1 MVRRKGAARQPA
13 SGLTR
18 PAGRGTAPRERGS
31 PHAGGPARNRITPDM
46 ADSFRRRGDSAM
58 SEANS
63 HFIQLPDAGVQLS
76 IINNLVLR
84 RVFSPYLG
92 FF

>member
-1 MVRRKGAARQPA
+1 
-13 SGLTR
+13 
-18 PAGRGTAPRERGS
+18 
-31 PHAGGPARNRITPDM
+31 
-46 ADSFRRRGDSAM
+46 M

>member
-1 MVRRKGAARQPA
+1 
-13 SGLTR
+13 
-18 PAGRGTAPRERGS
+18 
-31 PHAGGPARNRITPDM
+31 
-46 ADSFRRRGDSAM
+46 M

-84 RVFSPYLG
+84 LCSRRISGVG
-92 FF
+92 FFSKGRQPRLRGACSGADSGPAPQGGATAETPSTRRVWA